1 MTFYNIKD
9 VEGFMD
15 AVNDCKGKV
24 ELVTD
29 QGDILNLKSKLCKYV
44 ALTKL
49 VGAKSDIKEIEVRVE
64 DPDDIGRIL
73 EFVTNEK
80 IEHW

>member
-9 VEGFMD
+9 VEGFMN

-29 QGDILNLKSKLCKYV
+29 QGDILNLKSNLCKYV
-44 ALTKL
+44 ALSKL
-49 VGAKSDIKEIEVRVE
+49 VGAKSDIKEIEVKVE
-64 DPDDIGRIL
+64 NPDDVWRIL
-73 EFVTNEK
+73 EYVSNEK
-80 IEHW
+80 RE

>member
-9 VEGFMD
+9 MEGFMN
-15 AVNDCKGKV
+15 AVNNCKGKV

-29 QGDILNLKSKLCKYV
+29 QGDVLNLKSSLCKYV

-49 VGAKSDIKEIEVRVE
+49 MGAKSDIKEIEVKVE
-64 DPDDIGRIL
+64 NPDDVWRIL
-73 EFVTNEK
+73 EYVSNEK
-80 IEHW
+80 RE